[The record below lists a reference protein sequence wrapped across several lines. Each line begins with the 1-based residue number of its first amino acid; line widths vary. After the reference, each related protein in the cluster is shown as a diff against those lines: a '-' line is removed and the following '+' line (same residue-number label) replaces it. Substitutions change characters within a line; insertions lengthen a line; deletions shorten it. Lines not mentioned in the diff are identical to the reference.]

1 MAWTEVQTDP
11 DWRYYVES
19 CSHVMPCPAAR
30 LHPFL
35 LSSAVSQAQASCLV
49 QHVRTFS
56 LKFKAFV
63 AYVEVLHFPAEAFYT
78 RKVFQLLSLLLEV
91 VQVEAVTS
99 LSLHLN
105 IEVSPSC

>member
-56 LKFKAFV
+56 LKFKACRDSSRRCV
-63 AYVEVLHFPAEAFYT
+63 CLCACAESPPWCRACVRACDILTLTLLQPKGAFE
-78 RKVFQLLSLLLEV
+78 RL
-91 VQVEAVTS
+91 
-99 LSLHLN
+99 
-105 IEVSPSC
+105 